1 MKTIIFLLQKE
12 FIQIFRNRA
21 MLPIIFVMP
30 LVQLLI
36 LSNAATY
43 EVRNINF
50 AVVDMDKSCFSRQL
64 LNKISYNGYFSCKG
78 YFLNTD
84 QAEDKL
90 RLNEFKLIIAI
101 PPDFEKNYLKQIP
114 VKVQLIINSED
125 GAIAT
130 VVLNYVS
137 AIINDFSQEIAVES
151 RLVRQSPPPK
161 ASILYS
167 FWYNPEMNYKIFMVP
182 GILVILVSMIGL
194 FLTGM
199 NIAREKEIGTIEQIN
214 VTPIKKYQF
223 IIGKL
228 LPFWIL
234 GQVELLFG
242 LLVAILIFNI
252 SIVGNPLLIFV
263 ASSIYLL
270 VLLGIG
276 LFISTVTDTQQQAMF
291 IAWFFMV
298 VFMLMGGVFTPLE
311 SMPEWAQVVAFFNPV
326 SHFNRT
332 LRMIMVKGSGI
343 DDIHQILM
351 ILLIYAFVVLTLA
364 IWQYRKVSK

>member
-1 MKTIIFLLQKE
+1 MRTIIFILQKE
-12 FIQIFRNRA
+12 FIQIFRNKA
-21 MLPIIFVMP
+21 MLPIIFIMP

-43 EVRNINF
+43 DVKNINF
-50 AVVDMDKSCFSRQL
+50 AVVDMDQSRFSRQL
-64 LNKISYNGYFSCKG
+64 LGKIFYNGYFNCKG
-78 YFLNTD
+78 YFFNTN

-90 RLNEFKLIIAI
+90 RLNEFKLIIVI

-130 VVLNYVS
+130 VILNYVS
-137 AIINDFSQEIAVES
+137 TIINDFSQEVAIES
-151 RLVRQSPPPK
+151 RFVKRSLLPE
-161 ASILYS
+161 ADIFYS

-234 GQVELLFG
+234 GQVELSFG
-242 LLVAILIFNI
+242 LLVAVFVFNI

-276 LFISTVTDTQQQAMF
+276 LFISTVTNTQQQAMF

-298 VFMLMGGVFTPLE
+298 VFMLIGGVFTPLE
-311 SMPEWAQVVAFFNPV
+311 SMPEWAQIIAFFNPV

-332 LRMIMVKGSGI
+332 VRMIMTKGSGI
-343 DDIHQILM
+343 QDIQQMLI
-351 ILLIYAFVVLTLA
+351 ILLIYAFVILSLA
-364 IWQYRKVSK
+364 ILQYRKVSK

>member
-1 MKTIIFLLQKE
+1 MRTIIFLLQKE
-12 FIQIFRNRA
+12 FIQVFRNRA
-21 MLPIIFVMP
+21 MFPIIFVMP

-43 EVRNINF
+43 EVKNINF
-50 AVVDMDKSCFSRQL
+50 AIVDMDQSRFSRQL
-64 LNKISYNGYFSCKG
+64 LNKISYNGYFNCKG
-78 YFLNTD
+78 YFFSTD

-90 RLNEFKLIIAI
+90 RLNEFKLIIVI
-101 PPDFEKNYLKQIP
+101 PPDFEKNYLRQTP

-125 GAIAT
+125 GAIAA
-130 VVLNYVS
+130 VILNYIS
-137 AIINDFSQEIAVES
+137 AIISDFSQEIAVES
-151 RLVRQSPPPK
+151 QFIRQSFLPRTN
-161 ASILYS
+161 IFYS
-167 FWYNPEMNYKIFMVP
+167 FWYNQEMNYKIFMVP
-182 GILVILVSMIGL
+182 GILVILVSMIGI

-199 NIAREKEIGTIEQIN
+199 NIAKEKEIGTIEQIN
-214 VTPIKKYQF
+214 VTPIKKRHF

-234 GQVELLFG
+234 AQVELAFG
-242 LLVAILIFNI
+242 LVIAFLIFNI
-252 SIVGNPLLIFV
+252 TVVGNPLLIFV
-263 ASSIYLL
+263 SSSIYLL

-276 LFISTVTDTQQQAMF
+276 LFISAITNTQQQAMF

-311 SMPEWAQVVAFFNPV
+311 SMPDWAQTIAFFNPV

-343 DDIHQILM
+343 QDIYQMLV
-351 ILLIYAFVVLTLA
+351 ILLIYAFVVLVLATLK
-364 IWQYRKVSK
+364 YRKVSK